1 MVAERR
7 PTCIEAVAAGVC
19 DLGNDRRIVGDVA
32 VGIPA
37 PHDVRHARFFEP
49 CSQAA

>member
-7 PTCIEAVAAGVC
+7 PTCIEAVVAGVC
-19 DLGNDRRIVGDVA
+19 GFDNDRGIFGDAA

-37 PHDVRHARFFEP
+37 PHDVRHARFFES